1 MTDTLRR
8 SMQAMPLGDCLS
20 QEKATKRK
28 SKSVRFDTSGP
39 ESKRRTPEPTGDAQ
53 INQTKSFTTFDL
65 KAAQS
70 VCDHLSQACASTST
84 CPDPCLGYLEHC
96 SSVLSSRLIFYDA
109 SRNNIVK
116 KHGPKGERE
125 ARKVIELLQSLRTVH
140 QLTLA
145 HQLAVA
151 ILQYHS
157 TAWIAP
163 DWSLED
169 ISYFRDLTKPT
180 TEAIED
186 QLQSLHLST
195 QFPFTGASAA
205 KSIIQHQEDL
215 KFVYGIR
222 NLPLAKLG
230 IALIEIGCQTK
241 ISSLASSPMPHDVIC
256 ARRVLLDPPPAIKY
270 LGERYLKIARKCIEC
285 DFSCGDDLTDENVQS
300 AVYTEVVCGLESM
313 LQDLKKFLNIK

>member
-1 MTDTLRR
+1 
-8 SMQAMPLGDCLS
+8 MQAMPLDDCLS
-20 QEKATKRK
+20 HSKATKRK

-39 ESKRRTPEPTGDAQ
+39 ESKRRTPEPTSDAQ
-53 INQTKSFTTFDL
+53 MKQTQSFTMFDL
-65 KAAQS
+65 KATQS
-70 VCDHLSQACASTST
+70 VCDHLSQACASAST

-96 SSVLSSRLIFYDA
+96 SSVSSSRLIFYDA
-109 SRNNIVK
+109 SRNNIVE
-116 KHGPKGERE
+116 KHRSKGQRE
-125 ARKVIELLQSLRTVH
+125 ARKVMELLQSLRTVH

-151 ILQYHS
+151 VLQYHS

-163 DWSLED
+163 DWRLED
-169 ISYFRDLTKPT
+169 ISYFCDPTKPT

-195 QFPFTGASAA
+195 QFPLAGASAA
-205 KSIIQHQEDL
+205 TTIIQDQEDL

-230 IALIEIGCQTK
+230 IALLEIGCQTK

-270 LGERYLKIARKCIEC
+270 LGERYIKIARKCIEC
-285 DFSCGDDLTDENVQS
+285 DFSCGDDLSDENVQS